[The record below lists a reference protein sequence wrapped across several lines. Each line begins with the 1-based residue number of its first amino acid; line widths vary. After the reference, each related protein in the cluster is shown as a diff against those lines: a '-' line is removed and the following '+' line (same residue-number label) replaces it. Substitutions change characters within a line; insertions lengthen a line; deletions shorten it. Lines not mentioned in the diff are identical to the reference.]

1 MISYKYTFQ
10 LKMHTMEN
18 IIIASS
24 HTGELSINFE
34 QVLKVK
40 NKRIALLSIIH
51 SGIRQR
57 SKRLI
62 KDKSYGDTALFYCD
76 VIKDNT
82 IINNSHQNCLDV
94 VFLNELGDST
104 EIRNPTYH
112 DLRVNELMNINI
124 EIRGFDGELFNFSQY
139 VIVKLAL
146 K

>member
-1 MISYKYTFQ
+1 
-10 LKMHTMEN
+10 MEN
-18 IIIASS
+18 IIIVSS

-40 NKRIALLSIIH
+40 NKKIALLSITH
-51 SGIRQR
+51 SGIRKR

-62 KDKSYGDTALFYCD
+62 KDKSYGDTALVYCD

-82 IINNSHQNCLDV
+82 IIDNTRQQCLDV
-94 VFLNELGDST
+94 VFLNELGGSI

>member
-1 MISYKYTFQ
+1 MY
-10 LKMHTMEN
+10 TMEN
-18 IIIASS
+18 IIIVSS

-40 NKRIALLSIIH
+40 NKRIALLSITH
-51 SGIRQR
+51 SGIRKR

-62 KDKSYGDTALFYCD
+62 KDKSYGDTALVYCD

-82 IINNSHQNCLDV
+82 IIDNTRQQCLDV
-94 VFLNELGDST
+94 VFLNELGGSI
-104 EIRNPTYH
+104 EIHNPTYH